1 MNSIPAHNPL
11 AYPVKDKIKDTA
23 MTADSNSKLQV
34 TPTAI
39 PEVLIIEPK
48 VFGDNRGWF
57 TESFNANDFAKA
69 TGLDVQFVQDNHSLS
84 RQWTLRGMHYQLK
97 HTQGKL
103 VRVTAGSAFDV
114 AVDMRKDSST
124 FSKWVGLELSSENHK
139 QVWVPPGF
147 AHGFLVLSETAEF
160 LYKTTDYYDPSSE
173 VCLSWCDPT
182 VKIDWP
188 IPLGKQALL
197 NAKDAAGLAWGAAPK
212 F

>member
-1 MNSIPAHNPL
+1 MNLALAHRPL
-11 AYPVKDKIKDTA
+11 AYLAKDNS
-23 MTADSNSKLQV
+23 MTADSNPKLHV

-39 PEVLIIEPK
+39 PEVLILEPK

-57 TESFNANDFAKA
+57 TESFNSNDFTKA
-69 TGLDVQFVQDNHSLS
+69 TGLNIQFVQDNHSFS

-103 VRVTAGSAFDV
+103 VRVISGSVFDV
-114 AVDMRKDSST
+114 AVDLRKDYST
-124 FSKWVGLELSSENHK
+124 FGKWVGVELSADNHK
-139 QVWVPPGF
+139 QMWVPPGF

-173 VCLSWCDPT
+173 TRLSWCDPT

-197 NAKDAAGLAWGAAPK
+197 NAKDAAGQSWDQAPK

>member
-1 MNSIPAHNPL
+1 MNSVPVPKPL
-11 AYPVKDKIKDTA
+11 AYPTKDNTKDTA
-23 MTADSNSKLQV
+23 MTADSNLKLQV

-57 TESFNANDFAKA
+57 TESFNAIAFANS
-69 TGLDVQFVQDNHSLS
+69 TGLNVQFVQDNHSFS

-103 VRVTAGSAFDV
+103 VRVTAGSVFDV

-124 FSKWVGLELSSENHK
+124 FGKWVGVELSAENHK
-139 QVWVPPGF
+139 QLWVPPGF

-173 VCLSWCDPT
+173 ACLSWCDST
-182 VKIDWP
+182 IGIEWP

-197 NAKDAAGLAWGAAPK
+197 NAKDAVGLAWNQAPK

>member
-1 MNSIPAHNPL
+1 
-11 AYPVKDKIKDTA
+11 
-23 MTADSNSKLQV
+23 MTAESNPKLQV

-39 PEVLIIEPK
+39 PDVLVLEPQ

-57 TESFNANDFAKA
+57 TESFNANDFRKA
-69 TGLDVQFVQDNHSLS
+69 TGLDVEFVQDNHSFS

-103 VRVTAGSAFDV
+103 VRVTAGSVFDV
-114 AVDMRKDSST
+114 TVDMRTGSST
-124 FSKWVGLELSSENHK
+124 FGKWVSAELSSKNHK
-139 QVWVPPGF
+139 QLWIPPGF

-160 LYKTTDYYDPSSE
+160 LYKTTDYYDPQSE
-173 VCLSWCDPT
+173 ACLSWCDPA
-182 VKIDWP
+182 VNIDWP

-197 NAKDAAGLAWGAAPK
+197 NAKDAAGLAWVQAPK

>member
-23 MTADSNSKLQV
+23 MTADSNQKLQA

-160 LYKTTDYYDPSSE
+160 LYKTTDYFDPSSE

>member
-160 LYKTTDYYDPSSE
+160 LYKTTDYFDPSSE

>member
-57 TESFNANDFAKA
+57 TESFNANDFAKV
-69 TGLDVQFVQDNHSLS
+69 TGLDVQFVQDNHSFS

>member
-1 MNSIPAHNPL
+1 MNLIPAHSPL
-11 AYPVKDKIKDTA
+11 ASQQKGKQMENQSTQ
-23 MTADSNSKLQV
+23 KLKV

-48 VFGDNRGWF
+48 IFGDNRGWF
-57 TESFNANDFAKA
+57 TESFNANDFAA
-69 TGLDVQFVQDNHSLS
+69 VSNLNVTFVQDNHSFS

-103 VRVTAGSAFDV
+103 VRVTVGSVFDV
-114 AVDMRKDSST
+114 AVDIRKESAT
-124 FSKWVGLELSSENHK
+124 FGKWVSVELSAENHK
-139 QVWVPPGF
+139 QLWVPPGF

-160 LYKTTDYYDPSSE
+160 LYKTTDYYDPQSE
-173 VCLSWCDPT
+173 ACLSWCDPT
-182 VKIDWP
+182 VNIDWP

-197 NAKDAAGLAWGAAPK
+197 NAKDASGLAWNQAPK

>member
-1 MNSIPAHNPL
+1 M
-11 AYPVKDKIKDTA
+11 
-23 MTADSNSKLQV
+23 ADSKLQV

-39 PEVLIIEPK
+39 PDVLIIEPK

-69 TGLDVQFVQDNHSLS
+69 TNLNIEFVQDNHSFS
-84 RQWTLRGMHYQLK
+84 RQWTLRGLHYQLK

-103 VRVTAGSAFDV
+103 VRVTAGNVFDV
-114 AVDMRKDSST
+114 AVDLRKNSGT
-124 FSKWVGLELSSENHK
+124 FCKSVGVELSSENHK
-139 QVWVPPGF
+139 QLWLPPGF

-160 LYKTTDYYDPSSE
+160 LYKTTDYYDPGSE

-197 NAKDAAGLAWGAAPK
+197 NVKDAAGLAWDAAPK
-212 F
+212 L

>member
-1 MNSIPAHNPL
+1 MNSIPVHSPL
-11 AYPVKDKIKDTA
+11 VSRPKGKK
-23 MTADSNSKLQV
+23 MENQSNQKLKV
-34 TPTAI
+34 TTTAI

-57 TESFNANDFAKA
+57 TESFNSNDFAVA
-69 TGLDVQFVQDNHSLS
+69 SNLNVAFVQDNHSFS

-103 VRVTAGSAFDV
+103 VRVTVGSVFDV
-114 AVDMRKDSST
+114 AVDMRKDSIT
-124 FSKWVGLELSSENHK
+124 FGKWVGVELSSENHK
-139 QVWVPPGF
+139 QLWVPPGF

-160 LYKTTDYYDPSSE
+160 LYKTTDYYAPQSE
-173 VCLSWCDPT
+173 VCLSWCDPA

-197 NAKDAAGLAWGAAPK
+197 NAKDAAGLAWDAAPK

>member
-1 MNSIPAHNPL
+1 M
-11 AYPVKDKIKDTA
+11 
-23 MTADSNSKLQV
+23 ADSKLQV

-39 PEVLIIEPK
+39 SDVLIIEPK

-69 TGLDVQFVQDNHSLS
+69 TNLNIEFVQDNHSFS
-84 RQWTLRGMHYQLK
+84 RQWTLRGLHYQIK

-103 VRVTAGSAFDV
+103 VRVTAGTVFDV
-114 AVDMRKDSST
+114 AVDLRKDSST
-124 FSKWVGLELSSENHK
+124 LGKWVGLELSSQNHK
-139 QVWVPPGF
+139 QLWVPPGF

-182 VKIDWP
+182 VKVDWP
-188 IPLGKQALL
+188 IPLGRQVLL
-197 NAKDAAGLAWGAAPK
+197 NAKDVAGSDWNAAPK